1 MEDFGGWNMQY
12 AAELCLP
19 SRRDDDDDG
28 LLGDFLGGGG
38 LDIRSDHGGLNLPSS
53 HPAVQNL
60 VPCHGGVSLSVS
72 DAFMGLDTADM
83 LASVT
88 GALDCSLLDTFACGS
103 DAVVVA
109 EEPAAQPTASS
120 NAFSG
125 YSSTTGGNYGNIS
138 SGESNTYGGS
148 GGGHDTEVAS
158 PTCASKRKL
167 AGKYPAIAAASATAT
182 TKTAEGQV
190 AAPRRGTKRDSATSS
205 SSTSATV
212 AGHGGG
218 NHAAGGGGSSS
229 VGDGNGYEPD
239 SEAIAQVKEMI
250 YRAAAMRPVHQLVCG
265 AAGGEPPSSSQNKPR
280 RRNVRISS
288 DPQTVAARLR
298 RERVS
303 ERLRVLQRL
312 VPGGSRMDTASML
325 DEAAGYLKFLKSQVK
340 ALERANPSSNGGYN
354 DSSFLPQSYTG
365 CLGVDG
371 GTSAAFGSDGAIGG
385 YGYVKPG
392 RNMHR

>member
-38 LDIRSDHGGLNLPSS
+38 GLDLRSDHGGLNLPSS

-60 VPCHGGVSLSVS
+60 VPCHGGASLSVS

-88 GALDCSLLDTFACGS
+88 GALDC
-103 DAVVVA
+103 
-109 EEPAAQPTASS
+109 

-205 SSTSATV
+205 SSTSTTV
-212 AGHGGG
+212 AGQGGG